1 MAAWSAITVFIK
13 KYTRGLN
20 SYTIMFK
27 DFLLLALKS
36 TRHRPLRSWLTI
48 AGIVIGVM
56 LVVVIFSLS
65 SGAKSLLSNM
75 LQMFG
80 SELLFVLPGKETD
93 PLAGI
98 VGGQRFKESDLKD
111 LERIPGVEFSMP
123 ADVGV
128 LNVEYKGEKK
138 TSMVHGI
145 PWKPFRTISEESQ
158 GVKVRSG
165 VWPQQDDTREV
176 MLGYL
181 VADKLFKQRVRVGD
195 EVTIKSKRL
204 RVVGIFGPMGSQE
217 DDNSFFISLDMFHEL
232 VGQEE
237 GAISAFVKV
246 ESGADVD
253 LVARQVRFELSKQE
267 DVRDF
272 AVLTPGKANQLVGD
286 ILGVVE
292 FILFVIAL
300 VSLVVGA
307 VGIMN
312 TMYTSV
318 LERTRHIGIMKA
330 VGASEDSILSLF
342 LIESGAIG
350 LIGGI
355 MGIALGIVVAYGVGL
370 IAQAFG
376 VSGIFS
382 FAALNFFDFFVV
394 LVITFITGIIAG
406 YLPARTA
413 AKMEPAEALRYE

>member
-1 MAAWSAITVFIK
+1 
-13 KYTRGLN
+13 
-20 SYTIMFK
+20 MFK
-27 DFLLLALKS
+27 NFLLLALKS
-36 TRHRPLRSWLTI
+36 TRHRPLRSWLTV

-56 LVVVIFSLS
+56 LVVVIFALS
-65 SGAKSLLSNM
+65 SGAKNLLSNM

-80 SELLFVLPGKETD
+80 SDLIFVLPGKETD
-93 PLAGI
+93 PLSSI
-98 VGGQRFKESDLKD
+98 VGGQRFKESDLKE
-111 LERIPGVEFSMP
+111 LEKIPGVAFMAS

-138 TSMVHGI
+138 SSMIHGI
-145 PWKPFRTISEESQ
+145 SWKPLKAIFEESQ
-158 GVKVRSG
+158 GVRVRDG
-165 VWPQQDDTREV
+165 VWPSRDDSREV

-195 EVTIKSKRL
+195 EVTIKAKRM
-204 RVVGIFGPMGSQE
+204 RVAGIFGPMGSQE
-217 DDNSFFISLDMFHEL
+217 DDNSFYVSLDTFHEL
-232 VGQEE
+232 TGKEE
-237 GAISAFVKV
+237 GAVSAFLKI
-246 ESGADVD
+246 EPGADIN
-253 LVARQVRFELSKQE
+253 LVGRQVRFELSKQE
-267 DVRDF
+267 TVRDF
-272 AVLTPGKANQLVGD
+272 SVLTPNKANQLVGN
-286 ILGVVE
+286 ILGVIE
-292 FILFVIAL
+292 FVLFVIAL

-342 LIESGAIG
+342 LIESGVIG

-355 MGIALGIVVAYGVGL
+355 LGVALGILVAYGVGL
-370 IAQAFG
+370 LAEGFG
-376 VSGIFS
+376 VSGLFS
-382 FAALNFFDFFVV
+382 FGALDFFDFFVV